1 MSNEKEK
8 SSPKTKEIGA
18 NDNKTNSQND
28 VVETQ
33 EQNQAQEDLISIS
46 KSEFEKL
53 KQERD
58 EFLENWKRERA
69 DKINF
74 KNQVEKRVKDQLNR
88 EGSRVLTKLLNIVDN
103 FSRALE
109 KSSDQLPE
117 AHLEGFRLV
126 YEELLQLLKQE
137 GVEEIPIE
145 TGVTSFNPVYH
156 EALYTIES
164 SEYPE
169 NTIAEVVF
177 RGFMRNG
184 LVMRP
189 AKVAVYKAKSAP
201 IEEPQVQE

>member
-1 MSNEKEK
+1 MSDEKKKSDSKTNANEANVNNEKSKEK
-8 SSPKTKEIGA
+8 
-18 NDNKTNSQND
+18 D
-28 VVETQ
+28 VETQ
-33 EQNQAQEDLISIS
+33 NQNETQEDLISIS
-46 KSEFEKL
+46 KREFEKL

-69 DKINF
+69 DKINY

-88 EGSRVLTKLLNIVDN
+88 EGSRVLTRLLNIVDN

-109 KSSDQLPE
+109 KSGDQLPE

-145 TGVTSFNPVYH
+145 AGVTSFNPVYH
-156 EALYTIES
+156 EALYTIETT
-164 SEYPE
+164 EYPE

-184 LVMRP
+184 IVMRP
-189 AKVAVYKAKSAP
+189 AKVAVYKAKSKS